1 MLASFCCT
9 CSFWFRTRL
18 WHHCNIIRS
27 HIKGGLFWAAGRLPR
42 PPCSQGLS
50 ATRFSCT
57 RTLPSRTSAPHTR
70 GLSPTML
77 VWLVVLCSTTGK
89 PKGEEGEPC
98 TKSRDTAWSSG
109 RCTRDQENKLES
121 CRWKQQLRV
130 CPLSG
135 CPPAPYNWIVGLDYM
150 ETQVK
155 CQDQEPMRPKIGR
168 TLSAE

>member
-1 MLASFCCT
+1 MALLVLCTSFSPFSQSLSPGWQLFVVRAQCN
-9 CSFWFRTRL
+9 SGHVFG
-18 WHHCNIIRS
+18 HHCNIIRP
-27 HIKGGLFWAAGRLPR
+27 HIKGGLFWAAGLSPR

-70 GLSPTML
+70 GLSPTRL

-98 TKSRDTAWSSG
+98 TKSRDTAWSSE

-121 CRWKQQLRV
+121 CR
-130 CPLSG
+130 
-135 CPPAPYNWIVGLDYM
+135 
-150 ETQVK
+150 
-155 CQDQEPMRPKIGR
+155 
-168 TLSAE
+168 